1 MASDDFFVL
10 GSRPEDMPT
19 DTIAAIATPP
29 GEGAVALLRISGP
42 ESVPIASRVCHR
54 PGGQSVAQAE
64 PRRACRATVRDAG
77 GGNLDEVLVTRFTA
91 PASYTGEDVVEISGH
106 GGPLVARRILEAIVA
121 AGARV
126 AGPGEFTQRAFLNG
140 KLDLTQA
147 EAVMD
152 LIRAHSDLALRAANE
167 QLAGGLG
174 RRIEA
179 LRENL
184 LNLVAHVE
192 AYIDFPD
199 EDITPET
206 GAALLA
212 RLDEARAQVAVLL
225 DTARP
230 GRILR
235 EGVRTAIVGEPNV
248 GKSSLLN
255 ALAGRDRAIVSALPG
270 TTRDTIEEFVSV
282 RGLAL
287 RLVDTAGLRESA
299 DPIEREGIERTHREL
314 AGADLVLEV
323 VDASHAPGSSA
334 SLPPPGDAEQVR
346 LIVLNKMD
354 LGVHP
359 DWVARTDVPQISV
372 SCVTGEGID
381 RLGDEIAARVAGGT
395 LRSSSGEL
403 AAINVRHR
411 NCLARAG
418 VSLER
423 ARETLLAGESPEFVA
438 VDLRAALNAAGE
450 VVGGADTEDILGR
463 IFATFCL
470 GK

>member
-1 MASDDFFVL
+1 MK
-10 GSRPEDMPT
+10 

-29 GEGAVALLRISGP
+29 GEGAVALLRVSGP
-42 ESVPIASRVCHR
+42 AAVAAAAAVCQPSRGGSLEKIAARQQV
-54 PGGQSVAQAE
+54 
-64 PRRACRATVRDAG
+64 RARARAADGTT
-77 GGNLDEVLVTRFTA
+77 LDEVLVTRFAA

-106 GGPLVARRILEAIVA
+106 GGPLVARRLLEAVVA

-167 QLAGGLG
+167 QLGGGLG

-179 LRENL
+179 LREDL

-192 AYIDFPD
+192 AHIDFPD

-206 GAALLA
+206 GAALRT
-212 RLDEARAQVAVLL
+212 RLDAARARISELL

-235 EGVRTAIVGEPNV
+235 EGLRTAIVGQPNV

-255 ALAGRDRAIVSALPG
+255 ALAGRDRAIVSATPG
-270 TTRDTIEEFVSV
+270 TTRDTIEEFISV
-282 RGLAL
+282 GGLAL
-287 RLVDTAGLRESA
+287 RLVDTAGLREPVDA
-299 DPIEREGIERTHREL
+299 IEREGIERAQREV
-314 AGADLVLEV
+314 AAADLVLQV
-323 VDASHAPGSSA
+323 VDA
-334 SLPPPGDAEQVR
+334 SLPPPRDEVLPAPTDPEQVR
-346 LIVLNKMD
+346 LLVLNKID
-354 LGVHP
+354 LGVHAG
-359 DWVARTDVPQISV
+359 WSKAAALLV
-372 SCVTGEGID
+372 SCATGEGIS
-381 RLGDEIAARVAGGT
+381 RLAEEIAERAAGGM
-395 LRSSSGEL
+395 LRSSAGAL
-403 AAINVRHR
+403 AAISVRHR
-411 NCLARAG
+411 DCLARA
-418 VSLER
+418 SEALDR
-423 ARETLLAGESPEFVA
+423 ARKTLRAGESPEFVA
-438 VDLRAALNAAGE
+438 VDLRAALTACGE
-450 VVGGADTEDILGR
+450 VVGGADSENILDR

>member
-1 MASDDFFVL
+1 M
-10 GSRPEDMPT
+10 

-29 GEGAVALLRISGP
+29 GEGAVALLRVSGP
-42 ESVPIASRVCHR
+42 DALAIAARACHR
-54 PGGQSVAQAE
+54 PGGKTLTDAGVG
-64 PRRACRATVRDAG
+64 RACRATVRDGAG
-77 GGNLDEVLVTRFTA
+77 TTLDEVLVTRFVA

-106 GGPLVARRILEAIVA
+106 GGPLVARRILESIVA

-152 LIRAHSDLALRAANE
+152 LIRAHSDLALRAAND

-174 RRIEA
+174 RRIES

-212 RLDEARAQVAVLL
+212 RLDQARAQVAALL

-235 EGVRTAIVGEPNV
+235 DGVRTAIVGEPNV

-287 RLVDTAGLRESA
+287 RLIDTAGLRESS
-299 DPIEREGIERTHREL
+299 DPIEREGIERAHREL
-314 AGADLVLEV
+314 AGADLVLQV
-323 VDASHAPGSSA
+323 QDASQ
-334 SLPPPGDAEQVR
+334 PPGLIALLPAPTDAQQIRFV
-346 LIVLNKMD
+346 VLNKSD
-354 LGVHP
+354 LGIHP
-359 DWVARTDVPQISV
+359 AWRVEGEGTRLFV
-372 SCVTGEGID
+372 SCATGEGID
-381 RLGDEIAARVAGGT
+381 GLGEEIAARVAGGT
-395 LRSSSGEL
+395 LHSSGGAM

-411 NCLARAG
+411 DCLARASA
-418 VSLER
+418 SLDR
-423 ARETLLAGESPEFVA
+423 ARETLLAAESPEFVA
-438 VDLRAALNAAGE
+438 VDLRAALNATGE
-450 VVGGADTEDILGR
+450 VVGGADTEDILSR

>member
-1 MASDDFFVL
+1 VK
-10 GSRPEDMPT
+10 
-19 DTIAAIATPP
+19 DTIVAIATPP
-29 GEGAVALLRISGP
+29 GEGAVALLRVSGP
-42 ESVPIASRVCHR
+42 EATAIAAKVCNPSR
-54 PGGQSVAQAE
+54 GGTLGKIE
-64 PRRACRATVRDAG
+64 PRHQVRARVRAADGTT
-77 GGNLDEVLVTRFTA
+77 LDQVLVTRFAA

-106 GGPLVARRILEAIVA
+106 GGPLVAKRMLEAVVA

-167 QLAGGLG
+167 QLGGRLG

-179 LRENL
+179 LREGL

-192 AYIDFPD
+192 AHIDFPD

-206 GAALLA
+206 GAVLLA
-212 RLDEARAQVAVLL
+212 RLEDARAQIAALL

-235 EGVRTAIVGEPNV
+235 EGLRTAIVGEPNV

-255 ALAGRDRAIVSALPG
+255 ALSGRDRAIVSATPG

-282 RGLAL
+282 GGLAL
-287 RLVDTAGLRESA
+287 RLVDTAGIRESRDA
-299 DPIEREGIERTHREL
+299 IEQEGIDRAHREVE
-314 AGADLVLEV
+314 AADLVLHV
-323 VDASHAPGSSA
+323 VDAS
-334 SLPPPGDAEQVR
+334 LPPSPGETLPAAADAEQVR
-346 LIVLNKMD
+346 MIVLNKID

-359 DWVARTDVPQISV
+359 GWKNSESGWKV
-372 SCVTGEGID
+372 SCTSGEGID
-381 RLGDEIAARVAGGT
+381 QLAKEIADRAAGGT
-395 LRSSSGEL
+395 LRSSAGAL
-403 AAINVRHR
+403 AAISVRHR
-411 NCLARAG
+411 DCLARASG
-418 VSLER
+418 ALER
-423 ARETLLAGESPEFVA
+423 ARATLLAGESPEFVA
-438 VDLRAALNAAGE
+438 VDLRAALSACGE
-450 VVGGADTEDILGR
+450 VVGGADSEVILDR

>member
-1 MASDDFFVL
+1 MNA
-10 GSRPEDMPT
+10 

-29 GEGAVALLRISGP
+29 GEGAVALLRVSGP
-42 ESVPIASRVCHR
+42 EAVAIAARACHR
-54 PGGQSVAQAE
+54 PAGRTLAGTEA
-64 PRRACRATVRDAG
+64 RRAYRATVRDVDGAT
-77 GGNLDEVLVTRFTA
+77 LDEVLVTRFVS

-106 GGPLVARRILEAIVA
+106 GGPLVARRILEAIVS

-174 RRIEA
+174 RRIES

-184 LNLVAHVE
+184 LNLVAHIE

-212 RLDEARAQVAVLL
+212 RLDDARAQVAALL

-235 EGVRTAIVGEPNV
+235 EGLRTAIVGEPNV

-287 RLVDTAGLRESA
+287 RLIDTAGLRESA
-299 DPIEREGIERTHREL
+299 DPVEREGIERARREL
-314 AGADLVLEV
+314 AGADLVLQV
-323 VDASHAPGSSA
+323 VDASQPPESTAP
-334 SLPPPGDAEQVR
+334 LPAAADAEQVR
-346 LIVLNKMD
+346 FVVVNKID
-354 LGVHP
+354 LGMHQA
-359 DWVARTDVPQISV
+359 W
-372 SCVTGEGID
+372 
-381 RLGDEIAARVAGGT
+381 
-395 LRSSSGEL
+395 
-403 AAINVRHR
+403 
-411 NCLARAG
+411 
-418 VSLER
+418 
-423 ARETLLAGESPEFVA
+423 REQ
-438 VDLRAALNAAGE
+438 GE
-450 VVGGADTEDILGR
+450 VPRLCVSYTQCHARMLPNGIMSASGQCPAPRNGVQLLSR
-463 IFATFCL
+463 ANCS
-470 GK
+470 

>member
-1 MASDDFFVL
+1 MNA
-10 GSRPEDMPT
+10 

-29 GEGAVALLRISGP
+29 GEGAVALLRVSGP
-42 ESVPIASRVCHR
+42 EAVAIAARACHR
-54 PGGQSVAQAE
+54 PAGRTLAGTEA
-64 PRRACRATVRDAG
+64 RRAYRATVRDVDGAT
-77 GGNLDEVLVTRFTA
+77 LDEVLVTRFVS

-106 GGPLVARRILEAIVA
+106 GGPLVARRILEAIVS

-174 RRIEA
+174 RRIES

-184 LNLVAHVE
+184 LNLVAHIE

-212 RLDEARAQVAVLL
+212 RLDDARAQVAALL

-235 EGVRTAIVGEPNV
+235 EGLRTAIVGEPNV

-287 RLVDTAGLRESA
+287 RLIDTAGLRESA
-299 DPIEREGIERTHREL
+299 DPVEREGIERARREL
-314 AGADLVLEV
+314 AGADLVLQV
-323 VDASHAPGSSA
+323 VDASQPPESTAP
-334 SLPPPGDAEQVR
+334 LPAAADAEQVR
-346 LIVLNKMD
+346 FVVVNKID
-354 LGVHP
+354 LGMHQAWREQGEAP
-359 DWVARTDVPQISV
+359 RLCV
-372 SCVTGEGID
+372 SCVTGSGID
-381 RLGDEIAARVAGGT
+381 RLGEEIVARVAGGT
-395 LRSSSGEL
+395 LRSSSGAQ

-411 NCLARAG
+411 DCLLRAS

-450 VVGGADTEDILGR
+450 VVGGTDAEDILDR

>member
-1 MASDDFFVL
+1 VK
-10 GSRPEDMPT
+10 

-29 GEGAVALLRISGP
+29 GEGAVALLRVSGP
-42 ESVPIASRVCHR
+42 AAVAAAAAVCQPTRGGSLEKIA
-54 PGGQSVAQAE
+54 
-64 PRRACRATVRDAG
+64 PRQQVRARARAADGTK
-77 GGNLDEVLVTRFTA
+77 LDEVLVTRFAA

-106 GGPLVARRILEAIVA
+106 GGPLVAKRLLEAVVA

-140 KLDLTQA
+140 KLDLTQV

-167 QLAGGLG
+167 QLSGGLG

-179 LRENL
+179 LREDL

-192 AYIDFPD
+192 AHIDFPD

-206 GAALLA
+206 GAALRT
-212 RLDEARAQVAVLL
+212 RLDAARGRIAELL

-235 EGVRTAIVGEPNV
+235 EGLRTAIVGQPNV

-255 ALAGRDRAIVSALPG
+255 ALAGRDRAIVSATPG

-282 RGLAL
+282 GGLAL
-287 RLVDTAGLRESA
+287 RLVDTAGLRESIDA
-299 DPIEREGIERTHREL
+299 IEREGIERAQREV
-314 AGADLVLEV
+314 AVADLVLQV
-323 VDASHAPGSSA
+323 VDA
-334 SLPPPGDAEQVR
+334 SLPPPAGDMLPAPSDAEQVR
-346 LIVLNKMD
+346 LLVLNKID
-354 LGVHP
+354 LGVHAG
-359 DWVARTDVPQISV
+359 WKEASAGFLV
-372 SCVTGEGID
+372 SCTTGEGIG
-381 RLGDEIAARVAGGT
+381 RLAEEIAERAAGGM
-395 LRSSSGEL
+395 LRSSAGAL
-403 AAINVRHR
+403 AAISVRHR
-411 NCLARAG
+411 DCLARA
-418 VSLER
+418 SDALDR
-423 ARETLLAGESPEFVA
+423 ARETLRAGESPEFVA
-438 VDLRAALNAAGE
+438 VDLRAALTACGE
-450 VVGGADTEDILGR
+450 VVGGADSENILDR

>member
-1 MASDDFFVL
+1 ML
-10 GSRPEDMPT
+10 GSGQPAMQTT
-19 DTIAAIATPP
+19 DTIAAVATPP
-29 GEGAVALLRISGP
+29 GEGAVALIRITGP
-42 ESVPIASRVCHR
+42 SALLVGDVVCRFKNGETLIAR
-54 PGGQSVAQAE
+54 E
-64 PRRACRATVRDAG
+64 PRVQTRASACDVAG
-77 GGNLDEVLVTRFTA
+77 SIVDEVLVTRFA
-91 PASYTGEDVVEISGH
+91 GPASYTGEDVVEISGH
-106 GGPLVARRILEAIVA
+106 GGPLVARRILEAVVA

-167 QLAGGLG
+167 QLGGGLG
-174 RRIEA
+174 RRIES
-179 LRENL
+179 LRDGL
-184 LNLVAHVE
+184 LDLIAHVE
-192 AYIDFPD
+192 AYIDFPE

-212 RLDEARAQVAVLL
+212 RLDEARARVAALL

-255 ALAGRDRAIVSALPG
+255 ALAGRDRAIVSATPG

-287 RLVDTAGLRESA
+287 RLVDTAGLRESS
-299 DPIEREGIERTHREL
+299 DPIEREGVARAHREL
-314 AGADLVLEV
+314 AGADLVLQV
-323 VDASHAPGSSA
+323 VEAGSAPA
-334 SLPPPGDAEQVR
+334 AAAPLPLPADAEQVR
-346 LIVLNKMD
+346 LLVLNKID
-354 LGVHP
+354 LGLHP
-359 DWVARTDVPQISV
+359 DWVDHREALRV
-372 SCVTGEGID
+372 SCVTDEGIE
-381 RLGDEIAARVAGGT
+381 RLGVEIASRVAGGS
-395 LRSSSGEL
+395 LRSSAGEL

-411 NCLARAG
+411 DCLARAAA
-418 VSLER
+418 SLER
-423 ARETLLAGESPEFVA
+423 ARAGLVAGEPPEFVA

-450 VVGGADTEDILGR
+450 VVGGAGTEDILGR
-463 IFATFCL
+463 IFATFCI